1 MPESKQIY
9 ADHKC
14 LDNKKKLN
22 ILFTYVKTTYDHQKV
37 NKTQHSVF
45 LFIKSSFDPGASK
58 L

>member
-14 LDNKKKLN
+14 LGNKKKLN
-22 ILFTYVKTTYDHQKV
+22 ILFTYVKTTYDYQKV

-45 LFIKSSFDPGASK
+45 LFIKSSFDPGANK
-58 L
+58 